1 MLGGLTKAVSP
12 FLSSERAA
20 GEKAKP
26 QPWQIYFA
34 NSVTGFGGAMS
45 AVLVT
50 LWAKRFP
57 KFPLDVEAYLLLFTT
72 GYVAGYIAN
81 KLLPAIADQVY
92 DKLTQL
98 KKEQQEMAKQAK
110 TDTQNSTNLST
121 HLTRAY
127 DYLERKLFFQDETKS
142 LIQSLTKLVTIYP
155 DNRLLNILL
164 GRLWEEA
171 AQDRAMAL
179 ETMRR
184 YIAVKLK
191 LGQKDDDLAT
201 AYWNAANYLEGEFKV
216 SHNPEL
222 RSQAIDAVRN
232 AIACSEH
239 YRDVYLEDE
248 DFEEIRRLPEG
259 RALGQRP

>member
-1 MLGGLTKAVSP
+1 
-12 FLSSERAA
+12 
-20 GEKAKP
+20 
-26 QPWQIYFA
+26 
-34 NSVTGFGGAMS
+34 
-45 AVLVT
+45 
-50 LWAKRFP
+50 
-57 KFPLDVEAYLLLFTT
+57 
-72 GYVAGYIAN
+72 
-81 KLLPAIADQVY
+81 
-92 DKLTQL
+92 
-98 KKEQQEMAKQAK
+98 
-110 TDTQNSTNLST
+110 
-121 HLTRAY
+121 LTRAY